1 MLGQNFN
8 QFLNNQVA
16 QRLSG
21 VLPAVGTGLKKAAPY
36 AAGAGVLT
44 LGGIGLGKLIDTVG
58 GENLAKG
65 ETITSGSP
73 GTRNDAQNIELIS
86 KLYGLDFQQAQKILP
101 LYEAAQE
108 GNLRRSME
116 ATRQVG
122 QITGDLARQKYGY
135 QLAGN
140 AMNAGQGYLST
151 LMSNPNPYAQTGLS
165 GTTNLSL

>member
-16 QRLSG
+16 QRLTG

-36 AAGAGVLT
+36 AAVAGGLT

-58 GENLAKG
+58 GETLAKG
-65 ETITSGSP
+65 ETITGGSP
-73 GTRNDAQNIELIS
+73 GTRDDAANIELLQ
-86 KLYGLDFQQAQKILP
+86 KVYGLDLKQAQQMLP
-101 LYEAAQE
+101 IYNAAQDQ
-108 GNLRRSME
+108 NLRRSME